1 MTIFNPS
8 QQKKNVAFII
18 VLCSVVFIG
27 GIFLV
32 YEYNMLAGYR
42 AEERKLKQ
50 EIQEITAKNGEL
62 NNEMSIVTD
71 TRILED
77 IAKASNLVSERT
89 PQYLTVA
96 Q

>member
-8 QQKKNVAFII
+8 QQKKNVAFVI

-32 YEYNMLAGYR
+32 YEYNTLAGYR

-50 EIQEITAKNGEL
+50 EIQEVTAKNGEL
-62 NNEMSIVTD
+62 NNEMSMVTD
-71 TRILED
+71 ARVLED
-77 IAKASNLVSERT
+77 IATASNLISERT